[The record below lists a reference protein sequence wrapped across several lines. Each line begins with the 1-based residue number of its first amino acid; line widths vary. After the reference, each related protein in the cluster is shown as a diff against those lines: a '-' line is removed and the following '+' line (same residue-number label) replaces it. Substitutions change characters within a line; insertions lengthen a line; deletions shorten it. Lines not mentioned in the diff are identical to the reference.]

1 MARSVVQV
9 HPGPPS
15 KSSVNKRLFSLFT
28 LSGIP
33 LKKPF
38 CQPFV
43 NFSRADQIVTRLT
56 FAQGRLCGTEGRKLV
71 IAIDRLSLYMLNIRV
86 RIPRISP
93 QTLRVLERFIEH
105 PTAWRYGYE
114 LSRET
119 GLKSGTLYPIL
130 MRLAKFSFLE
140 TKWVT
145 TEDGVPP
152 RHTYRLTPKGGELV
166 RSLPGAVSAAAK
178 VRRPAFGG
186 VRA

>member
-1 MARSVVQV
+1 M
-9 HPGPPS
+9 
-15 KSSVNKRLFSLFT
+15 K
-28 LSGIP
+28 
-33 LKKPF
+33 
-38 CQPFV
+38 
-43 NFSRADQIVTRLT
+43 
-56 FAQGRLCGTEGRKLV
+56 
-71 IAIDRLSLYMLNIRV
+71 
-86 RIPRISP
+86 IPRISP

-130 MRLAKFSFLE
+130 MRLAKFSLLE

-166 RSLPGAVSAAAK
+166 RSLSGAACAAAR
-178 VRRPAFGG
+178 VRRPALSGG
-186 VRA
+186 RA